1 MLLGLLELIVFLIAF
16 LFFITQIVIPMSRE
30 EKPFPI
36 FREKESEKKADP
48 K

>member
-1 MLLGLLELIVFLIAF
+1 MLLGLLELLIFLIVL
-16 LFFITQIVIPMSRE
+16 LFFITQIVIPMSQND
-30 EKPFPI
+30 KPFPI